1 MAAPSQVAVDAF
13 CRDTNHAIT
22 GIHSGALKLS
32 RIALVNGIIV
42 IATNRAYQQAVP
54 LAARRIWRLSFSVRS
69 GSQPPRS
76 AIRAM
81 NRRAIRFW
89 KSTKNPVHVSWPAT
103 FPSALMTATQRND
116 AVVRAPPKTMDSGL

>member
-22 GIHSGALKLS
+22 GIHNGALKLS

-54 LAARRIWRLSFSVRS
+54 LAARRIWRPSFSVRI

-76 AIRAM
+76 AIAAM
-81 NRRAIRFW
+81 TRKAVRFW
-89 KSTKNPVHVSWPAT
+89 KSTATPVDVSWHAT
-103 FPSALMTATQRND
+103 FASAC
-116 AVVRAPPKTMDSGL
+116 